1 MLRKTVIITGG
12 FGGIGRATA
21 KKFAENGYNI
31 ALTYFNTLDNDFLI
45 ELQNYGVEV
54 FAMFCNQKNENDI
67 INFTNSVFN
76 EFEYVDVAVLNAG
89 KAESEK
95 MLADKSTEE
104 IDDILDTNL
113 RGTILFAREISRRF
127 VNQKHGNIVTISSI
141 FGQTGGSMESV
152 YSAAKAGIIGLTK
165 SLAVEL
171 APNIRINA
179 IAPGFIDTKMNN
191 EYTKSTVK
199 MIVDET
205 PLERIG
211 TPEDVA
217 NAIWFLSSEESSFMT
232 GEVLNI
238 AGGVVR
244 Y

>member
-21 KKFAENGYNI
+21 KKFAENNYNV

-45 ELQNYGVEV
+45 ELKNYGVEV

-67 INFTNSVFN
+67 INFTNSVFK

-95 MLADKSTEE
+95 MLADKTTEE

-127 VNQKHGNIVTISSI
+127 VNQKHGNIVFVSSI
-141 FGQTGGSMESV
+141 VGQTGGSMESV

-171 APNIRINA
+171 APNIRVNA

-205 PLERIG
+205 PLERTG

-217 NAIWFLSSEESSFMT
+217 NAVWFLSSEDSSFIT
-232 GEVLNI
+232 GEVLTLS
-238 AGGVVR
+238 GGVVR

>member
-21 KKFAENGYNI
+21 KKFAENNYNV

-45 ELQNYGVEV
+45 ELKNYGVEV

-67 INFTNSVFN
+67 INFTNSVFK

-95 MLADKSTEE
+95 MLADKTTEE

-127 VNQKHGNIVTISSI
+127 VNQKHGNIVFVSSI

-171 APNIRINA
+171 APNIRVNA

-205 PLERIG
+205 PLERTG

-217 NAIWFLSSEESSFMT
+217 NAVWFLSSEDSSFIT
-232 GEVLNI
+232 GEVLTLS
-238 AGGVVR
+238 GGVVR